1 MAIKVHGL
9 AVAAC
14 TVRVLLCLHEKG
26 LEYELVPVDV
36 FNGAHK
42 KQPYLSL
49 NPFGQIPALE
59 DEDIKLFESRAIC
72 NYLANKYKDK
82 GADLLRSSSLK
93 ESAIAEIWMEV
104 EAHQLNGPLRA
115 LIHQFVL
122 NPLRGKVPD
131 EKIVEGELE
140 KLEKVLDVY
149 EERLSKSK
157 YLGGDFYTMADL
169 NNLPYLLYFMKTPKA
184 SYVTSR
190 PHVNAWWND
199 ISSRPATIK
208 VSEGMTMI

>member
-9 AVAAC
+9 AVSTC

-72 NYLANKYKDK
+72 KYLANKYKDK
-82 GADLLRSSSLK
+82 GTDLLRSSSLK

-122 NPLRGKVPD
+122 NPLSGKVPD

-140 KLEKVLDVY
+140 KLGKVLDV
-149 EERLSKSK
+149 
-157 YLGGDFYTMADL
+157 
-169 NNLPYLLYFMKTPKA
+169 
-184 SYVTSR
+184 
-190 PHVNAWWND
+190 
-199 ISSRPATIK
+199 
-208 VSEGMTMI
+208 